1 MRSHGMVN
9 FLAQACFACSA
20 KVASSVGDSRGG
32 IQAAGGIV
40 TKAWHACDKGRGSI
54 SAMFMT
60 NRTRRSGWPLCPG
73 ICAGMLVVLLSGLVA
88 GCIVIPLPAEVN
100 VAQSG
105 DVQAPSSGIALSV
118 LFARDFST
126 ETSRSLGEEMV
137 ECVTHGLA
145 KAAPEVRLVSEEEFH
160 RAVFGVKPGEVF
172 LQADTIA
179 TLLAR
184 PDIVQRVRESGLTH
198 FILVAGATKTYP
210 VRPGESM
217 RSTRLTAAIF
227 ELASGRVGEVLAS
240 AAGSQ
245 GGVVVGGGPGGAIL
259 IVWFRLTESASCE
272 ALGAEVARA
281 ISGGPRDETQ

>member
-1 MRSHGMVN
+1 
-9 FLAQACFACSA
+9 
-20 KVASSVGDSRGG
+20 
-32 IQAAGGIV
+32 
-40 TKAWHACDKGRGSI
+40 
-54 SAMFMT
+54 
-60 NRTRRSGWPLCPG
+60 
-73 ICAGMLVVLLSGLVA
+73 LSGLVA
-88 GCIVIPLPAEVN
+88 GCIIIPLTAEVK
-100 VAQSG
+100 VGQSG

-118 LFARDFST
+118 LFAHDFST

-160 RAVFGVKPGEVF
+160 RAIFGLKPGEVF
-172 LQADTIA
+172 LQTDTIA

-184 PDIVQRVRESGLTH
+184 PDIGQRVSQSGLTH
-198 FILVAGATKTYP
+198 LILVGGATKAYP

-245 GGVVVGGGPGGAIL
+245 GIVCFGGYPGAICGDWL
-259 IVWFRLTESASCE
+259 PLTESTSCE
-272 ALGAEVARA
+272 ALGAEVPRA